1 MQFMKTPFQST
12 KYRRV
17 FLLEGLPEPLTRAS
31 KHLQLFDNYI
41 ENTRLR
47 LRTIR
52 DPKTKQWIWI
62 MEKRFLSNENDLSIW
77 QTASIYLS
85 EDEHKLF
92 EQFEYR
98 EIRKNRYFLEVN
110 DKTLF
115 IDLYLGELWGLC
127 LAKVEFASQQEMAEF
142 TVPDFSVAEVT
153 QRRFFLG
160 ENLVEKAFADV
171 QAEFSASLSAAKS

>member
-1 MQFMKTPFQST
+1 MEK
-12 KYRRV
+12 
-17 FLLEGLPEPLTRAS
+17 LPDPLTPAS

-77 QTASIYLS
+77 HMASIYLS

-98 EIRKNRYFLEVN
+98 EIRKNRYFLEL
-110 DKTLF
+110 DGKAIF
-115 IDLYLGELWGLC
+115 IDVYLGELWGLC
-127 LAKVEFASQQEMAEF
+127 LAKVEFGSPEEMNEF
-142 TVPDFSVAEVT
+142 KVPDFAVAEVT
-153 QRRFFLG
+153 QKRFFLG

-171 QAEFSASLSAAKS
+171 QSEFSSSLSASKS